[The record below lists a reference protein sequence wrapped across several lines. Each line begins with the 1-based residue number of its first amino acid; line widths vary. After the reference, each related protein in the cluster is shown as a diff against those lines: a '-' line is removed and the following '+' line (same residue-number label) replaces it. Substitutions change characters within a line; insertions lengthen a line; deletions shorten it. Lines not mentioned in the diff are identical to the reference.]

1 MAKNFEH
8 ISNIK
13 SKLAKENI
21 EDFHGL
27 KPTVN
32 MTSEMMAD
40 GTLPS
45 PVKLKIPKLPTPD
58 KLVYGEI
65 AVNYLKGHE
74 TLSIKNSA
82 DEIVGFVNENEF
94 NDMQEIVTSA
104 FGKEKNE
111 RIESISNLES
121 KMNSGIEDLE
131 LAISASLNDL
141 NDRLLETF
149 NEAEYDSNTK
159 RINFKNGDDVK
170 AYIDATDFIK
180 DGMVSNVTI
189 SEGNLVITF
198 NTDSGQDP
206 ISIPLT
212 SIFNPDN
219 YYDKTAVDGKL
230 AEKADKT
237 EIPTKT
243 SELTNDSGFIIMA
256 DIPEGAAASTTTPLM
271 DGVATVGTETA
282 FARGDHRHPSDTSK
296 ANAADV
302 YTKTE
307 VDTELAKKAN
317 VTDVYTKQEIDTK
330 FEESASDI
338 EDMELVVSSSLND
351 LNSRI
356 IANKDRLDSVDTTL
370 ETVNTGMESMFN
382 GVAYDSESKR
392 ILFKNGNNVIG
403 EVDATKFIKDGMVDS
418 VEISEGNLVITFNTD
433 AGHEDITI
441 ALTDIF
447 NPANYYTKTEVDT
460 ALGNKADSSS
470 VYTKSE
476 ADNLLDAKANST
488 DVYNKTQV
496 DGFIT
501 EVNNAVS
508 QKADASDSYT
518 KSEIDGALA
527 LKADA
532 DSVYTKTEIDDME
545 LTVSSSLNDLNS
557 RILNNNGRLDAIDAS
572 ITSIN
577 TKDSEQDA
585 AIALKANTAD
595 MTTALDAKANTT
607 DMNAALDLKANSADV
622 YTKTA
627 VDELFT
633 TKEELETLTGDIED
647 MELVIASSLN
657 DLNTRVI
664 ANGNDISENAS
675 ALETINTTLANI
687 QSTLTELTSRVETLE
702 ENLTSLTQRVSD
714 LETNSTEEPANP

>member
-21 EDFHGL
+21 ENFYGL

-58 KLVYGEI
+58 KIVYGEI

-74 TLSIKNSA
+74 TLSIKNSE

-111 RIESISNLES
+111 RIESISSLES

-131 LAISASLNDL
+131 LVISSSLNDL
-141 NDRLLETF
+141 NSRLLETF
-149 NEAEYDSNTK
+149 NDAEYDSETK

-170 AYIDATDFIK
+170 AYIEAKDFIK
-180 DGMVSNVTI
+180 DGMVSNVEI

-198 NTDSGQDP
+198 NTDAGQEP
-206 ISIPLT
+206 ISIALT
-212 SIFNPDN
+212 SIFNPAN

-237 EIPTKT
+237 DIPTKT
-243 SELTNDSGFIIMA
+243 SELTNDSGFIVMA

-271 DGVATVGTETA
+271 DGIAAVGTETA
-282 FARGDHRHPSDTSK
+282 FARGDHRHPSDT
-296 ANAADV
+296 
-302 YTKTE
+302 T
-307 VDTELAKKAN
+307 KAN
-317 VTDVYTKQEIDTK
+317 VADVYTKQEIDTK

-382 GVAYDSESKR
+382 GVEYDSDSKK

-403 EVDATKFIKDGMVDS
+403 EVDATNFIKDGMVDS
-418 VEISEGNLVITFNTD
+418 VAISEGNLVITFNTD
-433 AGHEDITI
+433 SGKQPISI

-447 NPANYYTKTEVDT
+447 NPANYYTKTEVDS
-460 ALGNKADSSS
+460 ALGNKADANS
-470 VYTKSE
+470 VYTKS
-476 ADNLLDAKANST
+476 
-488 DVYNKTQV
+488 
-496 DGFIT
+496 
-501 EVNNAVS
+501 
-508 QKADASDSYT
+508 
-518 KSEIDGALA
+518 
-527 LKADA
+527 
-532 DSVYTKTEIDDME
+532 EIDDME

-557 RILNNNGRLDAIDAS
+557 RILNNNGRLDSIDAS

-607 DMNAALDLKANSADV
+607 DVNAVLDLKANSEDV
-622 YTKTA
+622 YTRSA
-627 VDELFT
+627 ADALFT
-633 TKEELETLTGDIED
+633 TKTELGKLTGDIED

-664 ANGNDISENAS
+664 ANGNSISENS
-675 ALETINTTLANI
+675 DALERINTTLTNI
-687 QSTLTELTSRVETLE
+687 QSALDALTARVETLE
-702 ENLTSLTQRVSD
+702 GKVTA
-714 LETNSTEEPANP
+714 LEGNTGS